1 MALTAMSATVTVV
14 APLFNELIVRTCVL
28 SAEHSGQR
36 IPTGVEVMHSVQIGR
51 PQFEHDTAV
60 SRLGCR

>member
-1 MALTAMSATVTVV
+1 VVTTAFIERTEWTFVV
-14 APLFNELIVRTCVL
+14 CF
-28 SAEHSGQR
+28 EHSGQR

-51 PQFEHDTAV
+51 PQLEHDTAV